1 MNHGKISRT
10 PMTKVERVLKRMEK
24 QEKTAQRLKELLE
37 EPPSRLDQLLKATGR
52 EPTFE
57 ERQKENGKLA
67 LRARE
72 RLLEALRVMQKNE
85 KKRRIKGGQ

>member
-1 MNHGKISRT
+1 MNSAKEGKAKRR
-10 PMTKVERVLKRMEK
+10 PMTKVERALKRMEK

-37 EPPSRLDQLLKATGR
+37 EPPSRLDQLLKTLGR

-57 ERQKENGKLA
+57 HRQKEIGKLV

-72 RLLEALRVMQKNE
+72 NLLQAPRAMKNNE
-85 KKRRIKGGQ
+85 SED